1 MLSILLAI
9 TTIIGIVLVVLLLF
23 VLGKLN
29 WLENATN
36 SMLEKIDVFPATKI
50 GIGSDQNDETDPYF
64 YGLTGKKL
72 WNCLTEPDDSD
83 LSPQEID
90 EIRPRYSI
98 VLVKAL
104 SKFILGEDN
113 EEEYL
118 RNIRTVKTTRGKIDI
133 WLPSKVIDSCENIS
147 SKISELENINA
158 NENEKAEET
167 ERDIDLVEAKKELT
181 KIIEQDIET
190 LINDLVKKTKIKYN
204 NEMSSD
210 LLKIIF

>member
-133 WLPSKVIDSCENIS
+133 WLPSKVIDSCEDIS
-147 SKISELENINA
+147 SKISELENINV
-158 NENEKAEET
+158 NEKAEET
-167 ERDIDLVEAKKELT
+167 ERDIDLVDAKKELT

>member
-1 MLSILLAI
+1 MLAILLAI

-147 SKISELENINA
+147 SKISELENINV
-158 NENEKAEET
+158 NEKAEET

-181 KIIEQDIET
+181 EIIEQDIET

>member
-1 MLSILLAI
+1 MLPILLAI

-147 SKISELENINA
+147 SKISELENINV
-158 NENEKAEET
+158 NEKAEET

>member
-1 MLSILLAI
+1 MLSILLTI
-9 TTIIGIVLVVLLLF
+9 TIIIGIVLVVLLLF

-133 WLPSKVIDSCENIS
+133 WLPSKVIDSCENIT
-147 SKISELENINA
+147 SKISELENINV
-158 NENEKAEET
+158 NEKAEET

>member
-1 MLSILLAI
+1 MLAILLAI

-147 SKISELENINA
+147 SKISELENINV
-158 NENEKAEET
+158 NEKAEET
-167 ERDIDLVEAKKELT
+167 EKDIDLVEAKKELK

>member
-147 SKISELENINA
+147 SKISELENINV
-158 NENEKAEET
+158 NEKAEET
-167 ERDIDLVEAKKELT
+167 ERDIDLVDAKKELT

>member
-147 SKISELENINA
+147 SKISELENINV
-158 NENEKAEET
+158 NETAEET
-167 ERDIDLVEAKKELT
+167 ERDIDLDEAKKELT

>member
-147 SKISELENINA
+147 SKISELENINV
-158 NENEKAEET
+158 NEKAEET

-181 KIIEQDIET
+181 KIIEEDIET
-190 LINDLVKKTKIKYN
+190 LINELVKKTKIKYN

>member
-36 SMLEKIDVFPATKI
+36 TMLEKIDVFPATKI

-147 SKISELENINA
+147 SKISELENINV
-158 NENEKAEET
+158 NENAEET

>member
-72 WNCLTEPDDSD
+72 WNCLTEPDDSV

-147 SKISELENINA
+147 SKISELENINV
-158 NENEKAEET
+158 NEKAEET
-167 ERDIDLVEAKKELT
+167 ERDIDLDEAKKELT

>member
-147 SKISELENINA
+147 SKISELENINV
-158 NENEKAEET
+158 NEKAEET
-167 ERDIDLVEAKKELT
+167 ERDIDLDEAKKELT

-190 LINDLVKKTKIKYN
+190 LVNDLVKKTKIKYN

-210 LLKIIF
+210 LSKIIF

>member
-72 WNCLTEPDDSD
+72 WNCLTEPDNSD

-147 SKISELENINA
+147 SKISELENINV
-158 NENEKAEET
+158 NEKAEET
-167 ERDIDLVEAKKELT
+167 ERDIDLDEAKKELT

>member
-36 SMLEKIDVFPATKI
+36 SLLEKIDVFPATKI

-147 SKISELENINA
+147 SKISELENINV
-158 NENEKAEET
+158 NEKAEET

>member
-147 SKISELENINA
+147 SKISELENINV
-158 NENEKAEET
+158 NEKAEET
-167 ERDIDLVEAKKELT
+167 ERDIDLVEAKNELT

>member
-147 SKISELENINA
+147 SKISELENINV
-158 NENEKAEET
+158 NEKAEET
-167 ERDIDLVEAKKELT
+167 ERDIDLDEAKKELT

-210 LLKIIF
+210 LSKIIF

>member
-1 MLSILLAI
+1 MLAILLAI

-133 WLPSKVIDSCENIS
+133 WLPSKVIDSCENIT
-147 SKISELENINA
+147 SKISELENINV
-158 NENEKAEET
+158 NEKAEET

>member
-1 MLSILLAI
+1 MLAILLAI

-147 SKISELENINA
+147 SKISELENINV
-158 NENEKAEET
+158 NEKAEET
-167 ERDIDLVEAKKELT
+167 EKDIDLVEAKKELT

>member
-1 MLSILLAI
+1 MLAILLAI

-147 SKISELENINA
+147 SKISELENINV
-158 NENEKAEET
+158 NETAEET
-167 ERDIDLVEAKKELT
+167 ERDIDLDEAKKELT

>member
-147 SKISELENINA
+147 SKISELENINV
-158 NENEKAEET
+158 NEKAEET
-167 ERDIDLVEAKKELT
+167 EKDIDLVEAKKELT

-190 LINDLVKKTKIKYN
+190 LIDDLVKKTKIKYN

>member
-133 WLPSKVIDSCENIS
+133 WLPSKVIDSCENIT
-147 SKISELENINA
+147 SKISELENINV
-158 NENEKAEET
+158 NEKAEET

>member
-147 SKISELENINA
+147 SKISELENINV
-158 NENEKAEET
+158 NEKAEET

-210 LLKIIF
+210 LLKIVF

>member
-147 SKISELENINA
+147 SKISELENINV
-158 NENEKAEET
+158 NEKAEET
-167 ERDIDLVEAKKELT
+167 ESDIDLVEAKKELT

>member
-36 SMLEKIDVFPATKI
+36 SMLEKIDVFPSTKN
-50 GIGSDQNDETDPYF
+50 GIESDQNDETDPYF

-147 SKISELENINA
+147 SKISELENINV
-158 NENEKAEET
+158 NEKAEET
-167 ERDIDLVEAKKELT
+167 ERDIDLDEAKKELT

>member
-147 SKISELENINA
+147 SKISELENINV
-158 NENEKAEET
+158 NENAEET

>member
-1 MLSILLAI
+1 MLAILLAI

-50 GIGSDQNDETDPYF
+50 GIESDQNDETDPYF

-147 SKISELENINA
+147 SKISELENINV
-158 NENEKAEET
+158 NEKAEET

>member
-50 GIGSDQNDETDPYF
+50 GIESDQNDETDPYF

-147 SKISELENINA
+147 SKISELENINV
-158 NENEKAEET
+158 NEKAEET

>member
-147 SKISELENINA
+147 SKISELENINV
-158 NENEKAEET
+158 NEKGEET
-167 ERDIDLVEAKKELT
+167 ERDIDLDEAKKELT

>member
-158 NENEKAEET
+158 NEQAEET
-167 ERDIDLVEAKKELT
+167 ERDIDLVETKKELT

>member
-36 SMLEKIDVFPATKI
+36 SLLEKIDVFPATKI

-133 WLPSKVIDSCENIS
+133 WLPSKVIDSCESIS
-147 SKISELENINA
+147 SKISELENINV
-158 NENEKAEET
+158 NEKAEET
-167 ERDIDLVEAKKELT
+167 NINIDLVEAKKELT

>member
-147 SKISELENINA
+147 SKISELENINV
-158 NENEKAEET
+158 NEKAEET
-167 ERDIDLVEAKKELT
+167 ERDIDLVESKKELT

>member
-9 TTIIGIVLVVLLLF
+9 TTILGVVLVVLLLF

-36 SMLEKIDVFPATKI
+36 SMLEKIDVFPATNK
-50 GIGSDQNDETDPYF
+50 GIESDQNDETDPYF

-147 SKISELENINA
+147 SKISELENINV
-158 NENEKAEET
+158 NEKAEET
-167 ERDIDLVEAKKELT
+167 ERDIDLDEAKKELT

-190 LINDLVKKTKIKYN
+190 LVNDLVKKTKIKYN

>member
-147 SKISELENINA
+147 SKISELENINV
-158 NENEKAEET
+158 NEKAEET
-167 ERDIDLVEAKKELT
+167 ERDIDLVETKKELT

>member
-158 NENEKAEET
+158 NEKAEET

>member
-72 WNCLTEPDDSD
+72 WNCLTEPDDSE

-147 SKISELENINA
+147 SKISELENINV
-158 NENEKAEET
+158 NEKAEET

>member
-1 MLSILLAI
+1 
-9 TTIIGIVLVVLLLF
+9 
-23 VLGKLN
+23 
-29 WLENATN
+29 
-36 SMLEKIDVFPATKI
+36 
-50 GIGSDQNDETDPYF
+50 
-64 YGLTGKKL
+64 
-72 WNCLTEPDDSD
+72 
-83 LSPQEID
+83 
-90 EIRPRYSI
+90 
-98 VLVKAL
+98 L

-147 SKISELENINA
+147 SKISELENINV
-158 NENEKAEET
+158 NEKAEET
-167 ERDIDLVEAKKELT
+167 ESDIDLVEAKKELT

>member
-9 TTIIGIVLVVLLLF
+9 TTILGVVLVVLLLF

-36 SMLEKIDVFPATKI
+36 SMLEKIDVFPATNK
-50 GIGSDQNDETDPYF
+50 GIESDQNDETDPYF

-72 WNCLTEPDDSD
+72 WTCLTEPDDSV

-104 SKFILGEDN
+104 SKFIADVDN
-113 EEEYL
+113 EDEYL

-133 WLPSKVIDSCENIS
+133 WLPSKIIDNCEQIH
-147 SKISELENINA
+147 SKIFELENINDNEEEKE
-158 NENEKAEET
+158 NEN
-167 ERDIDLVEAKKELT
+167 INIVEVKKEM
-181 KIIEQDIET
+181 KEIIEQDICT
-190 LINDLVKKTKIKYN
+190 LINDLAKKTKIKYN
-204 NEMSSD
+204 SEMASD
-210 LLKIIF
+210 LIKIIF

>member
-36 SMLEKIDVFPATKI
+36 SLLEKIDVFPATKI

-147 SKISELENINA
+147 SKISELENINV
-158 NENEKAEET
+158 NEKAEET
-167 ERDIDLVEAKKELT
+167 ERDIDLVDAKKELT

>member
-36 SMLEKIDVFPATKI
+36 TMLEKIDVFPATKI

-147 SKISELENINA
+147 SKISELENINV
-158 NENEKAEET
+158 NEKAEET

>member
-1 MLSILLAI
+1 MLAILLAI

-147 SKISELENINA
+147 SKISELENINV
-158 NENEKAEET
+158 NEKAEET